1 MNSLAYLS
9 LPLIGAL
16 IGYLTNHIAIRMLF
30 RPLKPWRIAGVR
42 IPLTPGV
49 IPAARHRLGRNIGN
63 MVGDHLLTAADIRR
77 ALAEPGFQQNL
88 RELIENQ
95 TAAIY

>member
-49 IPAARHRLGRNIGN
+49 IPAARHRRHRPAGRGP
-63 MVGDHLLTAADIRR
+63 RR
-77 ALAEPGFQQNL
+77 SPGPDFGRGSDGIPGTRGRHRSPPVHQ
-88 RELIENQ
+88 
-95 TAAIY
+95 